1 MLKQK
6 SFLSFSLDV
15 LNSVLGFISVY
26 FVARYMGAKPMGI
39 IAIALAFINLFGVL
53 GNLGFG
59 IAHIKRIS
67 EGKDYYKCVSTFS
80 FIKIVLT
87 IFMAIIVLAV
97 YKGSESFFDKTP
109 INAKYE
115 MVFYIILASAIIGSL
130 LQIITY
136 TFNAQLFIAK
146 SRTVLLVQKLSL
158 TIAKIVVA
166 ISGMSVFYLAGANL
180 FSVLLGIIAAI
191 IIFKGFPL
199 PKFDETIFRSY
210 LKYAL
215 PSFTISLASIFLAN
229 NIDKILIGYFAGAEE
244 VGYYTAAFSLMMIF
258 TLIGKNINGI
268 LFPHYSIMHSENK
281 NSEISILANK
291 VERLLSI
298 PLMPIVF
305 FIFFFSESIIQI
317 IFSAKF
323 ERSSAILAIMVL
335 QSLVFILGKPYTT
348 QLVGTNNIKTAM
360 YLDMIIIVMNIL
372 LNVLFI
378 PEKLAGI
385 TLFGF
390 GAQGSALAFF
400 ISTFLG
406 TIMYRLAAYKITGS
420 KLNFHIFL
428 HLILSFVIFIGLH
441 KTATY
446 FDNINLFSLFL
457 YFIIGFSI
465 YVAIMFLMKELDKKD
480 IYYYL
485 ALLNIRSM
493 RNYIKN
499 EFNNRG

>member
-166 ISGMSVFYLAGANL
+166 IVN
-180 FSVLLGIIAAI
+180 
-191 IIFKGFPL
+191 
-199 PKFDETIFRSY
+199 D
-210 LKYAL
+210 
-215 PSFTISLASIFLAN
+215 
-229 NIDKILIGYFAGAEE
+229 
-244 VGYYTAAFSLMMIF
+244 
-258 TLIGKNINGI
+258 
-268 LFPHYSIMHSENK
+268 
-281 NSEISILANK
+281 
-291 VERLLSI
+291 
-298 PLMPIVF
+298 
-305 FIFFFSESIIQI
+305 
-317 IFSAKF
+317 
-323 ERSSAILAIMVL
+323 
-335 QSLVFILGKPYTT
+335 
-348 QLVGTNNIKTAM
+348 
-360 YLDMIIIVMNIL
+360 
-372 LNVLFI
+372 
-378 PEKLAGI
+378 
-385 TLFGF
+385 
-390 GAQGSALAFF
+390 
-400 ISTFLG
+400 
-406 TIMYRLAAYKITGS
+406 
-420 KLNFHIFL
+420 NF
-428 HLILSFVIFIGLH
+428 
-441 KTATY
+441 
-446 FDNINLFSLFL
+446 
-457 YFIIGFSI
+457 
-465 YVAIMFLMKELDKKD
+465 
-480 IYYYL
+480 
-485 ALLNIRSM
+485 
-493 RNYIKN
+493 
-499 EFNNRG
+499 